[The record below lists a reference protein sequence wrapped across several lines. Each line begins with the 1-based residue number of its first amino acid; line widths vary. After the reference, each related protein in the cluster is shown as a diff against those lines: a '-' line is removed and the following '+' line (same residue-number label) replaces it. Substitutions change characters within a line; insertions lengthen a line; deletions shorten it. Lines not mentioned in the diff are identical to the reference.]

1 MEANLNVLG
10 GGLQP
15 CCAEPLTG
23 FYRDGQCR
31 TGPED
36 TGTHVVCAI
45 MTEEFLSFTRS
56 KGNDL
61 STPIPYYNF
70 PGLKS
75 GDRWCLCVSRWRQ
88 AYLEGLAPPV
98 VLEATHKKALKTVP
112 FQWLLEHKYTHE
124 HKGL

>member
-1 MEANLNVLG
+1 MNPDLNVLG
-10 GGLQP
+10 GELQS
-15 CCAEPLTG
+15 CCTQPLTG

-36 TGTHVVCAI
+36 TGTHVVCTI

-61 STPIPYYNF
+61 SSPIPYYNF
-70 PGLKS
+70 PGLKA

-98 VLEATHKKALKTVP
+98 VLEATHKKALETVS
-112 FQWLLEHKYTHE
+112 FEWLLEYKYTDLQ
-124 HKGL
+124 KGL

>member
-10 GGLQP
+10 SKLQP

>member
-1 MEANLNVLG
+1 MVADLNVLG
-10 GGLQP
+10 GELQS
-15 CCAEPLTG
+15 CCAQPLTG

-98 VLEATHKKALKTVP
+98 VLEATHKKALEIVP
-112 FQWLLEHKYTHE
+112 FEWLLEHKYTHE

>member
-1 MEANLNVLG
+1 MVADLNVLG
-10 GGLQP
+10 GELQS
-15 CCAEPLTG
+15 CCAQPLTG

-45 MTEEFLSFTRS
+45 MTEKFLSFTRS

-98 VLEATHKKALKTVP
+98 VLEATHKKALEIVP
-112 FQWLLEHKYTHE
+112 FEWLLEHKYTHE